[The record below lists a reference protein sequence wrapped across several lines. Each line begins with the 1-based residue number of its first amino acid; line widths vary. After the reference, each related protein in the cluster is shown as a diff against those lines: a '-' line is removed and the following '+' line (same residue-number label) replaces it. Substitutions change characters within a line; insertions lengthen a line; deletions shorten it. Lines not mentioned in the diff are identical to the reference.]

1 MTVGATATVKGGF
14 FPANGVDSLTQI
26 SGKSPWRR
34 TIAQAFDAKGLYDQR
49 ELLETLNGV
58 VPGSTALKTR
68 GRVQAAEELGGK
80 RIIEQETIINRATTA
95 ADVTELNADFLT
107 LTTRTSFGAT
117 PPINKDLNPLGTR

>member
-14 FPANGVDSLTQI
+14 WPANGVQSLTQI
-26 SGKSPWRR
+26 SGKGALRR
-34 TIAQAFDAKGLYDQR
+34 LIAQALAVDQLSDQR

-58 VPGSTALKTR
+58 APGATALKTSA
-68 GRVQAAEELGGK
+68 RVVAAEELGGK
-80 RIIEQETIINRATTA
+80 RLIEQVTIINRATTA

-117 PPINKDLNPLGTR
+117 PPANKDLNPLGTR

>member
-14 FPANGVDSLTQI
+14 WPANGIGSLTQI
-26 SGKSPWRR
+26 SGKGSLRR
-34 TIAQAFDAKGLYDQR
+34 IVAQALGMDQLQDQR

-58 VPGSTALKTR
+58 APGATALKTSA
-68 GRVQAAEELGGK
+68 RVVAAEELGGK
-80 RIIEQETIINRATTA
+80 RLIEQVTIINRATTA

-117 PPINKDLNPLGTR
+117 PPANKDLNPLGTR

>member
-14 FPANGVDSLTQI
+14 WPANGIGSLTQI
-26 SGKSPWRR
+26 SGKGALRR
-34 TIAQAFDAKGLYDQR
+34 LIAQALAVDQLNDQR

-58 VPGSTALKTR
+58 APGAAALKTTA
-68 GRVQAAEELGGK
+68 RVVAAEELGGK
-80 RIIEQETIINRATTA
+80 RLIEQSTVINRATTA